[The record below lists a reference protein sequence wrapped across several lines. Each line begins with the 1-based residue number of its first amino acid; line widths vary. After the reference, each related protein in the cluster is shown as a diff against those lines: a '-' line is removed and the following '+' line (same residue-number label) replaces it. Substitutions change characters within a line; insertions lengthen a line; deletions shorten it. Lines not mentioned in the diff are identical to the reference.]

1 MSLQGHKKR
10 IVVALIF
17 LPILIFIII
26 KLPSYFFLGLLT
38 LVNIIAMWEFLR
50 MYKTSN
56 IFITL
61 GVVLSMSLFILNC
74 FYWQFALYYYSAS
87 FLIISLFRLFIKKQP
102 EGSLQEI
109 SPLVIGLLYIPSLL
123 TFHWFLREQGW
134 QWIIYLY
141 AVVWTADSF
150 AYYIGK
156 GFGKRKLYP
165 EVSPKKTW
173 AGAYGSLIGGVSASL
188 LIGHLFLN
196 KSFPTLLLIG
206 LLIGFISIF
215 GDLVESMFKR
225 DAGVKDSSFFFP
237 EHGGVLDKIDALL
250 FGGVLLYFSIKFCNT
265 YIH

>member
-10 IVVALIF
+10 IVIALIA
-17 LPILIFIII
+17 LPILVFIIV

-56 IFITL
+56 IFIVL
-61 GVVLSMSLFILNC
+61 GIILSIALFILNC
-74 FYWQFALYYYSAS
+74 FYWQFALYYYSIS
-87 FLIISLFRLFIKKQP
+87 FLAITLFRLFVKKQP
-102 EGSLQEI
+102 EHSLQDI
-109 SPLVIGLLYIPSLL
+109 STLVVGLLYIPTLL
-123 TFHWFLREQGW
+123 SFHWFIREEGW

-156 GFGKRKLYP
+156 GFGNRKLYS

-173 AGAYGSLIGGVSASL
+173 AGAYGSLIGGVLASL
-188 LIGHLFLN
+188 LLGYLFLN
-196 KSFPTLLLIG
+196 KSFSSMLLIG
-206 LLIGFISIF
+206 LLIGFISIL

-225 DAGVKDSSFFFP
+225 DAGVKDSSFLFP
-237 EHGGVLDKIDALL
+237 EHGGILDKIDALL
-250 FGGVLLYFSIKFCNT
+250 FAGVLLYFGI
-265 YIH
+265 ILM